1 MIFFKDRIYI
11 SALSGKSQ
19 RNHGMVLVVRNHL
32 LEVPVQLGGELLV
45 PEGAALLVKDF
56 VDGGDQLQLLLS
68 VGLGEAVDTEG
79 VQHHRGT
86 LELLVSQVPGNWRV
100 FFSLSLYY
108 LHGSDEEESL
118 EGDGGHHV
126 KVSGVGF
133 HNLAELKQRYD
144 LPSLILLILLLHGS
158 GEELEREFGDE
169 GQRDEKGHLLEGKK
183 LGHGHGD
190 AVGVSNSSSQEGACR
205 ESVISRPAD
214 DIFCRKFSI

>member
-1 MIFFKDRIYI
+1 
-11 SALSGKSQ
+11 
-19 RNHGMVLVVRNHL
+19 MVLVVRNHL

-86 LELLVSQVPGNWRV
+86 LELLVSQV
-100 FFSLSLYY
+100 
-108 LHGSDEEESL
+108 HGSDEEESL

-144 LPSLILLILLLHGS
+144 MPTAQPLPSLILLLHGS
-158 GEELEREFGDE
+158 GEE
-169 GQRDEKGHLLEGKK
+169 LLEGKK

-190 AVGVSNSSSQEGACR
+190 AVGVSNSNSQEGACR